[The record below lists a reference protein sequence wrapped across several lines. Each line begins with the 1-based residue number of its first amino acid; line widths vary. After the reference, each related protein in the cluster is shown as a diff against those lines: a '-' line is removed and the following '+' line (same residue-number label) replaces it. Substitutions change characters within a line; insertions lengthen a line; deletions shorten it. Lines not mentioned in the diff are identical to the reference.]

1 MKQIL
6 NYQGRHDLPLN
17 EHIISILNDHLQ
29 RHNATGYEVY
39 EQFVLCSFNWY
50 NIKNKNSEVSRIS
63 IYLDKDNIYIFI
75 EDVTLLKS
83 IEVMLSKNIHKDNY
97 EILRLFFIQ
106 LINDD
111 MIYLDSFEE
120 QIIDA
125 ENEAIK
131 DEKEDYLDKIIEF
144 RKHLLNLKH
153 YYNQL
158 QIIFDGFLENEKNYF
173 DEETLRKLTI
183 VHNRID
189 RLQLSVL
196 NLRDYVTQMR
206 EAYQA
211 QIDIEQNNLM
221 RIFTVIT
228 AIFLPLTL
236 MVGWYGMNFK
246 NMYELDNDYGYPAF
260 IVISILVCVTLL
272 LYFKKRKWF

>member
-6 NYQGRHDLPLN
+6 NYQGKHDLPLN

-63 IYLDKDNIYIFI
+63 IYLDRDNIYIFI

-173 DEETLRKLTI
+173 DEEALRKLTI

>member
-63 IYLDKDNIYIFI
+63 IYLDRDNIYIFI

-111 MIYLDSFEE
+111 MIYLDNFEE

>member
-63 IYLDKDNIYIFI
+63 IYLDRDNIYIFI